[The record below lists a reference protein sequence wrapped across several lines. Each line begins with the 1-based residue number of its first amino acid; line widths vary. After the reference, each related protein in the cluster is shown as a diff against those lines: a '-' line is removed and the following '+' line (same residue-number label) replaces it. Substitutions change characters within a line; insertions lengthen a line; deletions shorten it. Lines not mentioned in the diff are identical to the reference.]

1 MSKTKYNKNIF
12 TNEFKP
18 DFLLLIKEFPELKK
32 YILKQDKEKKEEV
45 TFDWSNNDFSLLM
58 TKSILNFYFNIKYY
72 HIPKGYLIP
81 PIPSRLNYLNL
92 INSLLIKENKNTIQ
106 KDIIGIDI
114 GTGANIIYPILGNSL
129 FKWKFICSEIN
140 DEAYNNAKLILQKNN
155 LEQNIILIKQKNK
168 NNIFLGTLNQE
179 NKYSFS
185 ICNPPYYDYETEIK
199 LDEKKRDNEFNF
211 DEVYYKQGELG
222 FFKRYFEE
230 SICYK
235 KNVFLFTILIGKKS
249 NAENIYDIVNNYNNK
264 YNNIIKL
271 SNMQKIQTGNNLRYI
286 IYWSFFDNY
295 IDFINAKLYS
305 NEYNKFRPIIK
316 YY

>member
-1 MSKTKYNKNIF
+1 MSKSNFNKNIF
-12 TNEFKP
+12 YNEFKP

-32 YILKQDKEKKEEV
+32 YILKQDEEKKEEIA
-45 TFDWSNNDFSLLM
+45 FDWSNNDLSLLM
-58 TKSILNFYFNIKYY
+58 TKSILNYYFNIKYY

-92 INSLLIKENKNTIQ
+92 INSLLTSKYNGNIIN
-106 KDIIGIDI
+106 DIIGIDI

-129 FKWKFICSEIN
+129 FKWKFICTEIN
-140 DEAYNNAKLILQKNN
+140 DEAYNNAKIILQKNN
-155 LEQNIILIKQKNK
+155 LEQNITLIKQKNK
-168 NNIFLGTLNQE
+168 NNIFLGILNQE

-199 LDEKKRDNEFNF
+199 LDDKKRDNEFNF
-211 DEVYYKQGELG
+211 DEVYYKQGEFG

-235 KNVFLFTILIGKKS
+235 KNVFLFTILIGKKL
-249 NAENIYDIVNNYNNK
+249 NAENIYDKINNQNN
-264 YNNIIKL
+264 NNDIIKI
-271 SNMQKIQTGNNLRYI
+271 SNIQKIQTGNNLRYI
-286 IYWSFFDNY
+286 IYWSFFNNY
-295 IDFINAKLYS
+295 TEFINTKLYS

-316 YY
+316 Y